1 MLSGAETN
9 IALIFCGIA
18 ILKVRNL
25 CMYPGI
31 TVNCSPKKNKTMI
44 VLISL
49 LFIVYVLL
57 GIMICDKLGI
67 LYDNDD
73 FLDSFVDG
81 ICIAFWPIT
90 VMIHFLLDD

>member
-1 MLSGAETN
+1 
-9 IALIFCGIA
+9 
-18 ILKVRNL
+18 
-25 CMYPGI
+25 
-31 TVNCSPKKNKTMI
+31 MI

-73 FLDSFVDG
+73 FLDSFVDAV
-81 ICIAFWPIT
+81 CIAFWPIT

>member
-1 MLSGAETN
+1 
-9 IALIFCGIA
+9 
-18 ILKVRNL
+18 
-25 CMYPGI
+25 
-31 TVNCSPKKNKTMI
+31 MI

-73 FLDSFVDG
+73 FLDSFVDAV
-81 ICIAFWPIT
+81 CIAFWPIT
-90 VMIHFLLDD
+90 VMIHFLEDD